1 MILRIGYIENELE
14 ITTDKV
20 LTLEIENK
28 KYFYRTVSGLYS
40 LSRGETVEEFQ
51 FYDSSMNEMKN
62 PNILIINDF
71 FNIDLDSK
79 KISTELHKNI
89 ISEINEKMMQEL
101 VKDYKKIYNSFNKI
115 LHNIDLPLTMIQDF
129 NADVF
134 IKTLKISVERKD
146 ELLDNLLLLIDIEKN
161 LNINNAIFFINL
173 KQYLTNS
180 ELIEL
185 YKYSIYNSVSI
196 VLIDSQSYGVTLEYE
211 KKIIIDDNLDEFVL

>member
-1 MILRIGYIENELE
+1 MILRIGYIENEFE
-14 ITTDKV
+14 ITADKV
-20 LTLEIENK
+20 LALEIENK
-28 KYFYRTVSGLYS
+28 KYFYRTVLGLYS
-40 LSRGETVEEFQ
+40 LSRGEMVEEFQ

-89 ISEINEKMMQEL
+89 ISEIDEKMMQEL
-101 VKDYKKIYNSFNKI
+101 VKNYKKIYNSFNKI

-129 NADVF
+129 NPDVF

-180 ELIEL
+180 ELVEL
-185 YKYSIYNSVSI
+185 YKYSIYSSVPI
-196 VLIDSQSYGVTLEYE
+196 VLIDSQTYGVTLEYE

>member
-62 PNILIINDF
+62 SNILIINDF

>member
-20 LTLEIENK
+20 LALEIENK

-40 LSRGETVEEFQ
+40 LSRGETVDEFQ
-51 FYDSSMNEMKN
+51 LYDSSMSEIKN

-89 ISEINEKMMQEL
+89 ISEIDEKMMQEL
-101 VKDYKKIYNSFNKI
+101 VRDYKKIYSSFNKI

-129 NADVF
+129 NPEVF
-134 IKTLKISVERKD
+134 IKTLKVSVERKD

-161 LNINNAIFFINL
+161 LNINRALFFINL

-180 ELIEL
+180 ELVEL
-185 YKYSIYNSVSI
+185 YKYSIYSSVPI
-196 VLIDSQSYGVTLEYE
+196 VLIDSQTYGVTLEYE